1 MANVSSWRSSQE
13 VRGRRPGSQ
22 QAFLSLRRQKRL
34 VAGTDT
40 GELLKEHNTHQYGKR
55 QFVFNYNTG

>member
-34 VAGTDT
+34 VSGTDT
-40 GELLKEHNTHQYGKR
+40 LGKLLKEHNTHQC
-55 QFVFNYNTG
+55 